1 MINCDGV
8 LSKTLFECVSCI
20 LLSSGTNTQTI
31 KMVYILHST
40 IDSTMAK
47 KTIALYSC
55 DGDLFSWM
63 DSVLTG
69 MFLNENNVLILVF
82 KRKFQPCKAQ
92 TWYFQ
97 VAQPRW

>member
-1 MINCDGV
+1 MGCCQKRCLNVFHAYYYQVVQI
-8 LSKTLFECVSCI
+8 LKQSKWFTF
-20 LLSSGTNTQTI
+20 
-31 KMVYILHST
+31 YIQRL
-40 IDSTMAK
+40 IQPWQK
-47 KTIALYSC
+47 KQLRFTRVT
-55 DGDLFSWM
+55 DLFSWM

-97 VAQPRW
+97 VAQPPW